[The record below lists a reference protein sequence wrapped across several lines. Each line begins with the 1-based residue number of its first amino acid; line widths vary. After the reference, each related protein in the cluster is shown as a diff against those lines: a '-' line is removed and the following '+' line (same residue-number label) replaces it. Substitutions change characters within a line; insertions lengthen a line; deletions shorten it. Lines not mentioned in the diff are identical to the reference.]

1 MNHVPK
7 FIPASKITT
16 VSEVDR
22 QLHLVQQEVQLIYHR
37 YQLLV
42 AQNRLTPDQEAEFK
56 AQVRSLESRKRKYL
70 DRRLLLIEGGVRVDS
85 PVPVAAA
92 AQAEAAARLQQ
103 PTTTPLPGSATVN
116 QPPMRQLHGQ
126 PPGLLSPTRRGVKR
140 ISDSPVL
147 LSSSD
152 EDYSTTNSPPVL
164 SRPPPTS
171 EHTATMTTPRP
182 SRPRKLCRSSSPDI
196 IGHSQSSSSTSSSL
210 TSPSG
215 GPARYISGPSSSTEI
230 PPFFTQPQPHHHIP
244 GATPSTRNTILI
256 SPELS
261 PAPSPISISSISG
274 RSARSIASH
283 GSEYLP
289 YAGGDSPAFFT
300 PTPAYRY
307 PSEMPRT
314 RSTLASGVEAID
326 LTVEPDDSAS
336 PYAAYPHQLV
346 DMASPYHRQI
356 PHRPPMWAPSAP
368 NYPFLPSYG
377 SPQTPGPP
385 PVQPYVIY
393 QRDPAGRIIGVVSP
407 GQSTVPISPSPLRLG
422 PGGTV
427 LPGVFLPTNPE
438 CHTEDVRKLVGNINF
453 DEPHQQARLDTPKDL
468 SISLL
473 EHQKIGLTWMI
484 KMELS
489 RMKGGILADD
499 MGLGK
504 TVQSM
509 ALIVTRRPENPS
521 QSQAEPVSPNG
532 TSSSQ
537 TTHSTAATSKTP
549 VSSVPSS
556 PSSTPRP
563 RDYYTTL
570 IVAPLSLVY
579 QWKREIDTKT
589 RNNCLRVYVYHG
601 ASRERRPH
609 ILTGYDVVVT
619 TYNLLTSESPRETP
633 APTEPGPLFR
643 IKYWRIILDEAQV
656 IKNRAAKSS
665 IAVAKLQSRYK
676 WCLSGTPIQNS
687 IDELYPPV
695 RFLGIKPY
703 NQWDAFRRD
712 ISGPAQSANLTP
724 RAFQRVQA
732 LLKAIL
738 LRRRKTDQIDGKPI
752 LSLPGKTVHEV
763 KENFTTPEAEFYK
776 SVQER
781 SEELFQSMMDAN
793 AVMKNY
799 ANILVMILRLRQACC
814 HPLLVLDRQHR
825 DHLARYYDRI
835 QSTGAF
841 AEYFDNIAKIKV
853 RKRDEDAFLE
863 MISEV
868 AASDIKPDLSLTNS
882 PVETP
887 NGQPYDE
894 SSFPSLSRT
903 VGIQGSNGPA
913 SGGSPRFLGKAP
925 ATTHTQVKFESDCDT
940 DADLPS
946 AHDIMTPGTYTK
958 CKTEAAWTATD
969 VRVKPD
975 PTDSSVSLGDAD
987 YLPNGDHSSWADF
1000 NCPADWN
1007 PGHRSGWQRLSLEAK
1022 SQLDRADLTSIL
1034 CLLCDDISTNPVILS
1049 PCGHIYCEECVE
1061 TQVNNHIE
1069 DSEPACPRCQ
1079 HRFSLKQAI
1088 PVGLLATSSHM
1099 MLGLSSNAPSLSKIL
1114 PLALGTSTITTRSRT
1129 NGSGGVGT
1137 RSGNRRNGT
1146 SGGGGGGG
1154 GGSGG
1159 GGIQPITHYDDDGAN
1174 STHGLSPSSFI
1185 PSSKIIR
1192 TLRIIRETRADQ
1204 PTDKFVVFSQFTQML
1219 LLVSRALAREHI
1231 PHFIFDG
1238 SVAPMERED
1247 MVKQFYDRPDVPVML
1262 ISMKCGSVGLNLCCA
1277 NHVILL
1283 DLWWNPALED
1293 QATDRVHRIGQTK
1306 PVTVHR
1312 ITIPDTIED
1321 RILHL
1326 QADKRDIIKRAFG
1339 EGDSEK
1345 LGRLSYQD
1353 LVYLFRG

>member
-1 MNHVPK
+1 
-7 FIPASKITT
+7 
-16 VSEVDR
+16 
-22 QLHLVQQEVQLIYHR
+22 
-37 YQLLV
+37 
-42 AQNRLTPDQEAEFK
+42 
-56 AQVRSLESRKRKYL
+56 
-70 DRRLLLIEGGVRVDS
+70 
-85 PVPVAAA
+85 
-92 AQAEAAARLQQ
+92 
-103 PTTTPLPGSATVN
+103 
-116 QPPMRQLHGQ
+116 
-126 PPGLLSPTRRGVKR
+126 
-140 ISDSPVL
+140 
-147 LSSSD
+147 
-152 EDYSTTNSPPVL
+152 
-164 SRPPPTS
+164 
-171 EHTATMTTPRP
+171 
-182 SRPRKLCRSSSPDI
+182 
-196 IGHSQSSSSTSSSL
+196 
-210 TSPSG
+210 
-215 GPARYISGPSSSTEI
+215 
-230 PPFFTQPQPHHHIP
+230 
-244 GATPSTRNTILI
+244 
-256 SPELS
+256 
-261 PAPSPISISSISG
+261 
-274 RSARSIASH
+274 
-283 GSEYLP
+283 
-289 YAGGDSPAFFT
+289 
-300 PTPAYRY
+300 
-307 PSEMPRT
+307 
-314 RSTLASGVEAID
+314 
-326 LTVEPDDSAS
+326 
-336 PYAAYPHQLV
+336 
-346 DMASPYHRQI
+346 
-356 PHRPPMWAPSAP
+356 MWAPSAP

-825 DHLARYYDRI
+825 DHLAR
-835 QSTGAF
+835 
-841 AEYFDNIAKIKV
+841 
-853 RKRDEDAFLE
+853 
-863 MISEV
+863 
-868 AASDIKPDLSLTNS
+868 
-882 PVETP
+882 
-887 NGQPYDE
+887 
-894 SSFPSLSRT
+894 
-903 VGIQGSNGPA
+903 
-913 SGGSPRFLGKAP
+913 
-925 ATTHTQVKFESDCDT
+925 
-940 DADLPS
+940 
-946 AHDIMTPGTYTK
+946 
-958 CKTEAAWTATD
+958 
-969 VRVKPD
+969 
-975 PTDSSVSLGDAD
+975 
-987 YLPNGDHSSWADF
+987 
-1000 NCPADWN
+1000 
-1007 PGHRSGWQRLSLEAK
+1007 LSLEAK

-1088 PVGLLATSSHM
+1088 PVG
-1099 MLGLSSNAPSLSKIL
+1099 
-1114 PLALGTSTITTRSRT
+1114 
-1129 NGSGGVGT
+1129 
-1137 RSGNRRNGT
+1137 
-1146 SGGGGGGG
+1146 GG

-1159 GGIQPITHYDDDGAN
+1159 GGIQPITHYDDDGTN